1 MKRHHPGN
9 AGFTLLE
16 ILVAMA
22 VFAIFAYMA
31 YGGFNAVAR
40 QQAIVAESAQRL
52 REVQYTMRRLALD
65 LSQLQPRPIRE
76 QLGDGWQPALLA
88 SGLEINA
95 VEFTRGGWPNP
106 LARARPALQR
116 VAYRLEEEKL
126 IRVQWPV
133 LDRLLDQ
140 EPEELEMLGGVRE
153 IRFRFLLENGEWS
166 EVWPSDDLGVGG
178 AIPDAE
184 SYRRLPRA
192 VEVVLDL
199 EDWGQVTRL
208 VEIAG

>member
-1 MKRHHPGN
+1 VKRHHACS

-106 LARARPALQR
+106 LARPRPTLQR

-126 IRVQWPV
+126 IRVQWLV

-166 EVWPSDDLGVGG
+166 EVWPSDDPGVGG

-184 SYRRLPRA
+184 SYRPLPRA

>member
-1 MKRHHPGN
+1 MKRYRCAN

-52 REVQYTMRRLALD
+52 REVQYAMRRLALD
-65 LSQLQPRPIRE
+65 LSQLQPRPVRE
-76 QLGDGWQPALLA
+76 QLGDGWQPALTA
-88 SGLEINA
+88 SGLEFNA
-95 VEFTRGGWPNP
+95 LEFTRGGWPNP
-106 LARARPALQR
+106 LARPRPTLQR
-116 VAYRLEEEKL
+116 VAYRVEEETL
-126 IRVQWPV
+126 IRSQWLN

-140 EPEELEMLGGVRE
+140 EPDELEVLTGVRE
-153 IRFRFLLENGEWS
+153 IRFRFLLENGEWI
-166 EVWPSDDLGVGG
+166 EVWPSDDLNVGG
-178 AIPDAE
+178 TPPGAE
-184 SYRRLPRA
+184 SYRVLPRG
-192 VEVVLDL
+192 VEITLDL
-199 EDWGQVTRL
+199 EDWGEVTRV

>member
-1 MKRHHPGN
+1 VKRHHAGS

-106 LARARPALQR
+106 LARPRPTLQR

-126 IRVQWPV
+126 IRVQWLV

-166 EVWPSDDLGVGG
+166 EVWPSDDPGVGG

-184 SYRRLPRA
+184 SYRPLPRA

>member
-1 MKRHHPGN
+1 VKRHHAGN

-106 LARARPALQR
+106 LARARPTLQR

-140 EPEELEMLGGVRE
+140 EPEELEMLGGVRA
-153 IRFRFLLENGEWS
+153 IRFRFLLGNGEWS

-184 SYRRLPRA
+184 SYRLLPRA

-199 EDWGQVTRL
+199 EDWGEVTRL

>member
-1 MKRHHPGN
+1 MKRHDAGN

-40 QQAIVAESAQRL
+40 QQAIVSESAQRL
-52 REVQYTMRRLALD
+52 REVQYAIRRLALD

-95 VEFTRGGWPNP
+95 LEFTRGGWPNP
-106 LARARPALQR
+106 LARARPTLQR
-116 VAYRLEEEKL
+116 VAYRLEEDKL

-153 IRFRFLLENGEWS
+153 IRLRFLLENGEWS
-166 EVWPSDDLGVGG
+166 EVWPSDDLGIGG
-178 AIPDAE
+178 TTPDAE
-184 SYRRLPRA
+184 SYRLLPRG

-199 EDWGQVTRL
+199 EDWGEVTRL